1 MASHDYTD
9 SESEETFQPMDQ
21 ETDIPPSGPPNS
33 GPTASTEDGSLKVTV
48 SIVQAQLLAMLIPY
62 QIRPNMG
69 QQEGG
74 SNLPTPRSKHKHSSV
89 AERANYSSSEDEG
102 DKSATSPPRKKKKLS
117 TVADEL
123 GSKGKQSIKLT
134 FGPQHS
140 HLNHASPPSSP
151 SLTGKKSYDW
161 LTPSVAGASHTGPP
175 ERGTSS
181 RGTSP
186 ATESAADEAIGGLL
200 DSTVEKASEKAA
212 VKRSHHKKKAPDAPP
227 GPGRAWKKG
236 LKKALAAK
244 MEDGT
249 PTGTHFFSAPVAS
262 REPSPDPL
270 ALPAPHLPTQTV
282 IYHPPIAPRALSPS
296 FVSADASALGFPV
309 YSNPIVPPRINLSA
323 FPKVTNFF
331 APINGGDSGPFPRR
345 ERVRNWGWQ
354 EKGIVG
360 IGGGVLKFKS
370 WARGPTS
377 ELEKALVLEKERE
390 SHTPAR
396 PVKAKSTAAT
406 TPQPSTTAATP
417 GTDERPALTPSR
429 SFDKGSGSPGPGDD
443 ESDTGSEDIGAMS
456 TPASKKGGPKKK
468 GKTPKSKLAQEIVM
482 EPYQEFAAGTSVQ
495 PAP

>member
-9 SESEETFQPMDQ
+9 SEPEDTPHPMDQ
-21 ETDIPPSGPPNS
+21 ATDKPPSASSS
-33 GPTASTEDGSLKVTV
+33 GPTASTDGNLKVT
-48 SIVQAQLLAMLIPY
+48 
-62 QIRPNMG
+62 IRPNIG
-69 QQEGG
+69 GQEGG
-74 SNLPTPRSKHKHSSV
+74 SNPPTPRSKHKHSSV
-89 AERANYSSSEDEG
+89 AERANYSSSEDDG
-102 DKSATSPPRKKKKLS
+102 NKSAISPPRKKTKLS
-117 TVADEL
+117 SAVDET

-134 FGPQHS
+134 LGPQHS

-151 SLTGKKSYDW
+151 SLTGRKSYDW

-200 DSTVEKASEKAA
+200 DSSGEKLPEKPA

-236 LKKALAAK
+236 LKKAMAAK
-244 MEDGT
+244 AEEVT
-249 PTGTHFFSAPVAS
+249 PTGTPVFSAPAAS
-262 REPSPDPL
+262 REVSPDPL
-270 ALPAPHLPTQTV
+270 ALPAPHLNPQATT
-282 IYHPPIAPRALSPS
+282 YHSPIAPRASPPP
-296 FVSADASALGFPV
+296 FVPADASKLGFPV

-331 APINGGDSGPFPRR
+331 APINGGDNGPFPRK
-345 ERVRNWGWQ
+345 EKVRNWGWQ

-360 IGGGVLKFKS
+360 IGGGLLKFKS

-377 ELEKALVLEKERE
+377 ELEKALLLEKENE
-390 SHTPAR
+390 AHTPAR
-396 PVKAKSTAAT
+396 PVKAKGTT
-406 TPQPSTTAATP
+406 TPQPSTTAATTV
-417 GTDERPALTPSR
+417 TDERPPLTTST

-443 ESDTGSEDIGAMS
+443 ESDVGSEDVAAMS
-456 TPASKKGGPKKK
+456 TPSSKKGGPKKK

-482 EPYQEFAAGTSVQ
+482 EPYQEQDAVASVH